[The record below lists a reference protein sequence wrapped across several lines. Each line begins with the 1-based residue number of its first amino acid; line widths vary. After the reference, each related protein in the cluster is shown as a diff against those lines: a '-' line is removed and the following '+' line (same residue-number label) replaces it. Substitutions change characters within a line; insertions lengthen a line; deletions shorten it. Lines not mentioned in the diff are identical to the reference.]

1 MEAKGT
7 YKDGETDGLT
17 EVFHENGQLLCRGNK
32 KDGKR
37 DGLWELFHANGEL
50 MNSAYAKDGEC
61 EGLWDYIDE
70 NDKLI
75 KWETFVD
82 DYGNLWG
89 GNEKE
94 VGVDITHNIDSA

>member
-1 MEAKGT
+1 MAKGT
-7 YKDGETDGLT
+7 YKDGEPDSLT
-17 EVFHENGQLLCRGNK
+17 EVFHENRQLHWRGNK
-32 KDGKR
+32 NDGKK
-37 DGLWELFHANGEL
+37 DGLWELLHANGEL
-50 MNSAYAKDGEC
+50 RHSAYAKDG

-82 DYGNLWG
+82 DYGNLWR